1 VSSKTL
7 DKLQIHEYFS
17 RCDKFRKFH
26 LQRWFMLTLTTP
38 YMYTL
43 LDFNASAFDKDNGA
57 NGKIPVFR
65 HEFYRISRT
74 V

>member
-1 VSSKTL
+1 MNMLVDVTNFASF
-7 DKLQIHEYFS
+7 I
-17 RCDKFRKFH
+17 CI
-26 LQRWFMLTLTTP
+26 RWFMLTLTTP